1 MLFRSIPADIETVN
15 RLAYAGGVANEAM
28 RLRPVAPLFFLEP
41 TVETVVGG
49 VAIPVGSVVLLTIRL
64 PAVNA
69 ENFDA
74 PDEFRPARWLDERPS
89 PGPHD
94 SSAHQPFGSG
104 PRICPGRS
112 LALLE
117 MKMVLATI
125 YQSFDVERVGAASD
139 VREGLAFTMS
149 PVGLQVKLR
158 PRHKTAEKTT
168 LLVHGSA

>member
-1 MLFRSIPADIETVN
+1 
-15 RLAYAGGVANEAM
+15 
-28 RLRPVAPLFFLEP
+28 
-41 TVETVVGG
+41 VETVVGG

-74 PDEFRPARWLDERPS
+74 PDEFRPARWLEERPT

-94 SSAHQPFGSG
+94 PGAHQPFGSG

-117 MKMVLATI
+117 MKTVLATI
-125 YQSFDVERVGAASD
+125 YQNFDVERVGAASE
-139 VREGLAFTMS
+139 VREELSFTMM
-149 PVGLQVKLR
+149 PVGLKVKLR
-158 PRHKTAEKTT
+158 ARA
-168 LLVHGSA
+168 S